1 MAIILLNNE
10 GTSDTAESVRTYNA
24 SAVGEQF
31 FLINESDAVV
41 TFNVTG
47 DPAYSAEG
55 AHHSTASNGSIVL
68 QPDGFVE
75 FEATVAGSGTT
86 TVTTYTDTGYDVD
99 GEFTIP
105 SGATV
110 GSFTTNVDDTTITL
124 QIGDVIS
131 DSADGSNTAEITHV
145 GDAGL
150 LGTRI
155 SLAAGA
161 SGFASGDSIYLQ
173 GTETVSAG
181 GPVVFENFKA
191 RHGTSGHEGDELF
204 IVNPQ

>member
-10 GTSDTAESVRTYNA
+10 GKSDTAESVRTYNA

-99 GEFTIP
+99 GEFAIP

-145 GDAGL
+145 ADAGL

-173 GTETVSAG
+173 GTETVSSG